1 EDISRRLENQMHIMM
16 QRTNDD
22 KERVAIQAAIEQ
34 RKGILSDIKNAPY
47 LGRVVIKLD
56 QDLEFAGTDW
66 DIPVEDGDSLWVG
79 TNPATVSVMGEVFSP
94 TNLIYTKTAG
104 TVGKCI
110 KLAGGVNEYG
120 ET

>member
-1 EDISRRLENQMHIMM
+1 AIGEKFSSVIRRAGGFMPNAYLRGAVFIRKSVKEQQLRHVEDISRRLENQMHIMM

-66 DIPVEDGDSLWVG
+66 DIPVEDGD
-79 TNPATVSVMGEVFSP
+79 
-94 TNLIYTKTAG
+94 
-104 TVGKCI
+104 
-110 KLAGGVNEYG
+110 
-120 ET
+120 